1 MVKPEVIRRRLE
13 KLDEYLTYLK
23 EVQKKEQEQFLNQT
37 EIWASAERFLQ
48 MAIES
53 INDIANHIIAEE
65 NYGTMEKYS
74 DLPNLFFEKS
84 LIDDELKQK
93 WIQMI
98 GFRNILVHGYTE
110 IDRNEVYKII
120 NQNLDDI
127 KRIKQVLAQFL

>member
-127 KRIKQVLAQFL
+127 KSIKQVLAQFL